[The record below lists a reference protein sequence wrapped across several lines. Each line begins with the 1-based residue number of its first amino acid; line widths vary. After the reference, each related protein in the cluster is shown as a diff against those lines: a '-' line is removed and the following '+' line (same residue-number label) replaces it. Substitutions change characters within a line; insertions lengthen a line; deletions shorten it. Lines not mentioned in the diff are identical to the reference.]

1 MTLGAD
7 RAAEMVSTHREA
19 LLEIADGLC
28 INDELEGQTIKEI
41 VAEYADIT
49 ERRGPARKAPATD

>member
-1 MTLGAD
+1 
-7 RAAEMVSTHREA
+7 MVSTHREA

-41 VAEYADIT
+41 VAKYADIT
-49 ERRGPARKAPATD
+49 ERRGPVRKAPAAD